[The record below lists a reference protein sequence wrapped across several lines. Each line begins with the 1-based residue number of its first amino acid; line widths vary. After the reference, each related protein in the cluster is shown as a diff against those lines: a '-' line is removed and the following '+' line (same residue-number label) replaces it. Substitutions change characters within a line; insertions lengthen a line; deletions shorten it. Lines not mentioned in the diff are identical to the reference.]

1 MTPASDHPS
10 TRSDMQTHG
19 DISDIEDP
27 AALPDGRQL
36 NIAAGFEVRLQR
48 NPIDIQAELEPIMR
62 NPKVGAVVNFVGVV
76 RQSGDLDDVVAL
88 DLEHYPGMTEQTL
101 WTLIEEAAA
110 RWQVEAV
117 KIVHRVGRIALGN
130 PVVLVAVA
138 APHRASAFDACEFL
152 MDFLK
157 THAPFWKKE
166 IQRSGASEWVE
177 TKIGDEQAMKRWG

>member
-1 MTPASDHPS
+1 M
-10 TRSDMQTHG
+10 
-19 DISDIEDP
+19 
-27 AALPDGRQL
+27 
-36 NIAAGFEVRLQR
+36 RLQR
-48 NPIDIQAELEPIMR
+48 SPIEIQAELEPIMR

-76 RQSGDLDDVVAL
+76 RQSGDLDDVIAL
-88 DLEHYPGMTEQTL
+88 ELEHYPGMTEQTL

-110 RWQVEAV
+110 RWEVEAV

-166 IQRSGASEWVE
+166 IQRSGASEWVT

>member
-1 MTPASDHPS
+1 MTLPPDPASTDTELPEDAPATPA
-10 TRSDMQTHG
+10 
-19 DISDIEDP
+19 DP
-27 AALPDGRQL
+27 RF
-36 NIAAGFEVRLQR
+36 NIAAGFEVRLQHG
-48 NPIDIQAELEPIMR
+48 PIDVQAEIEPIMR

-76 RQSGDLDDVVAL
+76 RDSGDLDDVVAL
-88 DLEHYPGMTEQTL
+88 ELEHYPGMTEQTL
-101 WTLIEEAAA
+101 WSLIEEAAA
-110 RWQVEAV
+110 RWQIEAV

-166 IQRSGASEWVE
+166 IVRSGASEWVE
-177 TKIGDEQAMKRWG
+177 AKTGDEQAMKRWG

>member
-1 MTPASDHPS
+1 MTPASDHPPAQSDVQAS
-10 TRSDMQTHG
+10 TDTP
-19 DISDIEDP
+19 DIENTAFQP
-27 AALPDGRQL
+27 EGRQL

-48 NPIDIQAELEPIMR
+48 VPIDIQAELEPIMR

-76 RQSGDLDDVVAL
+76 RQSGDLDDVIAL
-88 DLEHYPGMTEQTL
+88 ELEHYPGMTEQTL

-177 TKIGDEQAMKRWG
+177 TKISDEQAMKRWG